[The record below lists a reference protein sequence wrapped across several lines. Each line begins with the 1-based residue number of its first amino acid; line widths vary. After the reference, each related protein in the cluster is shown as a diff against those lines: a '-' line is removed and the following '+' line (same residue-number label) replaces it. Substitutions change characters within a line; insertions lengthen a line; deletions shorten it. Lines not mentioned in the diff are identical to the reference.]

1 MSRTQNSKKNV
12 FCPEKNILDL
22 SKRMFFYLHAKY
34 ISNLIGFKEK
44 KVLRLFDTLGYIFMF
59 ETHNS
64 EKKQVFCSKNVIF
77 DFFQTFFS
85 KRLNCIMRSMKKNVA
100 QFVQKVGEGLL
111 THGFSSRGLRGF
123 FYGGKMKSLK

>member
-64 EKKQVFCSKNVIF
+64 EKKARFLF
-77 DFFQTFFS
+77 
-85 KRLNCIMRSMKKNVA
+85 
-100 QFVQKVGEGLL
+100 
-111 THGFSSRGLRGF
+111 
-123 FYGGKMKSLK
+123 